1 MKRIRTKKTSLFF
14 TILISFLV
22 IILLFFT
29 FNMVA
34 FAFFKSKYQEELI
47 RFNRL
52 SLQNTAERYNT
63 HFARIKSVL
72 YKMYNDTDVTGF
84 NRQLA
89 TKPSKDVDYLQGKKI
104 IEGLRTEVY
113 TPQLFLDNIVVYFG
127 TGSITFDKEGSSN
140 AEDQFNQLYT
150 SGIYPLSFWE
160 SQLTRQSNFTLL
172 PASGFQTAWNIP
184 DKKELLPISFK
195 LPDSSYM
202 VTAYLDISK
211 SQQAFFDDNDH
222 SRQFMI
228 LDKDK
233 AMIYRSS
240 GEQSDEELPSFAS
253 GLDYELK
260 NGIYYFKEKDSEGLT
275 YITAVPNAA
284 IAAQLNRLMV
294 TLLVIFI
301 MSIAIALAASFFYS
315 KRINRPVKQLISSI
329 VNGQSADMT
338 SSISEFA
345 FIHKKILDLAEE
357 KNIVQTELS
366 SKQSILKSYNYINK
380 LKSINTDINEWKD
393 FIAAEESFTIVL
405 FLLRFRSGPFDE
417 LVLKQDRA
425 AYYFREHISLMFSEK
440 IPGCHTFQMEKN
452 QILTVISGRY
462 EQEWIEEV
470 LQELKIVFDRD
481 SDYSLFTIAVSS
493 WFEHSS
499 QFNHAYRQ
507 VLEIV
512 RQARLVE
519 ETQIMFGS
527 RPLPATFTLSP
538 AQDQELNASLQAGD
552 DTGAILLIER
562 FLDEMA
568 SKEASVT
575 QFTLFAESIEA
586 KVWKFMD
593 IYKIEQGDSWA
604 LKPLMQKLKD
614 CCTLIEYKQ
623 AYRDLLQ
630 LAAALI
636 TEKKGESDPIITFVM
651 DHLHTKYG
659 EELSLDY
666 LADKLN
672 MSSAYLSVY
681 IKEKTGTN
689 FSDHLNDIRIRKA
702 QELLSGTDT
711 SINDVGQ
718 QIGYRNS
725 TSFNRMFKKWT
736 GMTPSEYRRTS
747 MVTQESLH

>member
-1 MKRIRTKKTSLFF
+1 MKRIQTKKTSLFL

-34 FAFFKSKYQEELI
+34 FAFFKSKYQDELI

-72 YKMYNDTDVTGF
+72 YKVYNDTDVTGF
-84 NRQLA
+84 NRQLLS
-89 TKPSKDVDYLQGKKI
+89 KQDKDVNYLQGKKI
-104 IEGLRTEVY
+104 IETLRAEVY
-113 TPQLFLDNIVVYFG
+113 NPQLFLDNIIVYY
-127 TGSITFDKEGSSN
+127 GSNSFTLDKEGSSD
-140 AEDQFNQLYT
+140 AEDQFNLLYT
-150 SGIYPLSFWE
+150 SGIYPLSFWS
-160 SQLTRQSNFTLL
+160 SQLSQRSNFNLL
-172 PASGFQTAWNIP
+172 PTSGFQTTWNVP

-202 VTAYLDISK
+202 VTAFLDITK

-222 SRQFMI
+222 ARQFMI
-228 LDKDK
+228 LDKDQTVIYQSSEDK
-233 AMIYRSS
+233 ATAQLPTFSS
-240 GEQSDEELPSFAS
+240 GI
-253 GLDYELK
+253 DYKLK
-260 NGIYYFKEKDSEGLT
+260 DGIYYFKETDSEGMT

-284 IAAQLNRLMV
+284 MAAQLNRLMI

-301 MSIAIALAASFFYS
+301 MSIAIALAVSFFYS
-315 KRINRPVKQLISSI
+315 KRINQPVKQLISSI
-329 VNGQSADMT
+329 LNGQTAGMS

-345 FIHKKILDLAEE
+345 FIHQKILDLASE
-357 KNIVQTELS
+357 KDTIQTELS

-380 LKSINTDINEWKD
+380 LKSINTDINEWKG

-405 FLLRFRSGPFDE
+405 FMLRFRSGSFDDTI
-417 LVLKQDRA
+417 LKKDRA
-425 AYYFREHISLMFSEK
+425 AYYFREHISLIFSEK

-452 QILTVISGRY
+452 QILTVINGRY
-462 EQEWIEEV
+462 EREIIEEV
-470 LQELKIVFDRD
+470 LQELKVVFDRD
-481 SDYSLFTIAVSS
+481 SNYSLFTVAVSS

-512 RQARLVE
+512 RQAKLVE

-538 AQDQELNASLQAGD
+538 AQDQELNARLQAGD
-552 DTGAILLIER
+552 DTGSITLVER
-562 FLDEMA
+562 FLDDMA
-568 SKEASVT
+568 DKEASVT
-575 QFTLFAESIEA
+575 QFTLFAESLEA

-593 IYKIEQGDSWA
+593 IYKIEQGDSWP
-604 LKPLMQKLKD
+604 LKPLMQQLKE
-614 CCTLIEYKQ
+614 CCTLEEYKQ
-623 AYRDLLQ
+623 VFRDMFH
-630 LAAALI
+630 LAVSLI

-651 DHLHTKYG
+651 DLLHTKYG

-702 QELLSGTDT
+702 QELLSSTDT

-718 QIGYRNS
+718 QIGYRNI

-747 MVTQESLH
+747 MVAQG